1 MIKNFIIKY
10 KSIIIEVLC
19 ALLALLA
26 VINKNEEI
34 FLLDSKNLINILLT
48 LLGLCFTSFG
58 FIESSINSI
67 LNKGID
73 GRKRILLNKK
83 IKKLVEE
90 IRSNIVF
97 IFKTIIILI
106 LINTVKNLDFPF
118 LCDICDLNLKIYTV
132 HSLKHFIMNFISTFF
147 FNLSVGCLYDLLD
160 AMFIIL
166 KEHYN
171 F

>member
-10 KSIIIEVLC
+10 KSIIIVVFC

-67 LNKGID
+67 LNK
-73 GRKRILLNKK
+73 K

-106 LINTVKNLDFPF
+106 VINTVKNLDFPF
-118 LCDICDLNLKIYTV
+118 LRDICDLNLKIFTV